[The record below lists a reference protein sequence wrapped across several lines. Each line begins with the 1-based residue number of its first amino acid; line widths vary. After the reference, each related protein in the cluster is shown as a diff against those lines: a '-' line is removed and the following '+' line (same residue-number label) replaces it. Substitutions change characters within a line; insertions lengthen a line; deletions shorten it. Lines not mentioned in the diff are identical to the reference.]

1 MKINQEEYEYKTG
14 TFDWAT
20 ALRRAFHGESEE
32 TEMKKDIEWLKE
44 EIGDLPTTSA
54 EFINDGLNYI
64 DSAIPVTGVYDLID
78 QLDEPEDERIKEL
91 ESYNDDLIRYTSQL
105 KNELNELE
113 SYNDEL
119 ILYNNQLLN
128 VMVDREVLSQG
139 RKDDE

>member
-1 MKINQEEYEYKTG
+1 
-14 TFDWAT
+14 
-20 ALRRAFHGESEE
+20 
-32 TEMKKDIEWLKE
+32 MKKDKKWLKE
-44 EIGDLPTTSA
+44 EIGDLPTASA

-64 DSAIPVTGVYDLID
+64 DSAIPVTSVYDLID
-78 QLDEPEDERIKEL
+78 QLDEPEDKRIKEL

-128 VMVDREVLSQG
+128 VMVDREALLQEEE
-139 RKDDE
+139 RR